1 MREMLEE
8 HSSEAVVP
16 AAVPKTPS
24 AADGVSE
31 TKKIQAIEYFKK
43 KKRQNKLYVS
53 FNYTMNFSL
62 SEIGASFP
70 M

>member
-43 KKRQNKLYVS
+43 KKGKTNC
-53 FNYTMNFSL
+53 T
-62 SEIGASFP
+62 
-70 M
+70 

>member
-1 MREMLEE
+1 MREMLDE

-43 KKRQNKLYVS
+43 KKAKQIVRE
-53 FNYTMNFSL
+53 F
-62 SEIGASFP
+62 
-70 M
+70 

>member
-1 MREMLEE
+1 MDKISWNQQDHDLDNEKEKSPQKWEKMLNE

-31 TKKIQAIEYFKK
+31 SKKIQAIEYFKK
-43 KKRQNKLYVS
+43 NLHD
-53 FNYTMNFSL
+53 L
-62 SEIGASFP
+62 
-70 M
+70 